1 MDLDLI
7 AKLGALLLGAIST
20 LKLTYD
26 WLYGRQ
32 GRLREEYR
40 FANDFLSALRENSQ
54 MHPFV
59 RQKGYQAIAG
69 DTRLSANEIEYLL
82 TLHDSARALRDY
94 VLGRPYLKHFATA
107 KETQITFQPKY
118 EARWPRLWRKSWYL
132 GLYFVFFAAAFAP
145 LILPAFKSLQP
156 SHALVLFAFT
166 FPLLVP
172 PGFLALRAGVR
183 IARAEVLVANQHK
196 HTQGI
201 LLA

>member
-1 MDLDLI
+1 MNLDLI

-40 FANDFLSALRENSQ
+40 FANDFLRAVGENSH

-59 RQKGYQAIAG
+59 KQKGYQAVAG

-82 TLHDSARALRDY
+82 TLHDSARALGDY

-107 KETQITFQPKY
+107 KEAQITFHPKY
-118 EARWPRLWRKSWYL
+118 KAHWPRFWRKTWYL
-132 GLYFVFFAAAFAP
+132 GLYLIFFAGAFAP
-145 LILPAFKSLQP
+145 LFLPAFKSLQP
-156 SHALVLFAFT
+156 SQALVLFAFT
-166 FPLLVP
+166 FPLLIP
-172 PGFLALRAGVR
+172 PSFLALRAAVR
-183 IARAEVLVANQHK
+183 IARAEALVANQHK
-196 HTQGI
+196 HS
-201 LLA
+201 